1 MRAYCDRYCNNL
13 KALDDILDCL
23 YLGLLK
29 LGQSGFKEAVTP
41 VCQRLQTVL
50 AIYLP
55 QLAEE
60 ETTKLYEDAQDFY
73 GRIGYEPDTTLTLVA
88 HLRFLESCEHELDDL
103 FLVVDYVHD
112 LLLIIKDFNIPIDD
126 DRKEDYMDTE
136 DFLNRT
142 KDTLAEIRERR
153 QDFINQLD
161 EAMQD
166 DIRLLKE
173 DIHEVAVEAVEDWL
187 LTVSDILLI
196 RFLDSNIMSVF

>member
-1 MRAYCDRYCNNL
+1 MDG
-13 KALDDILDCL
+13 ILDHV

-29 LGQSGFKEAVTP
+29 LGQSGFKDAVTP
-41 VCQRLQTVL
+41 VCQRLQSVL

-73 GRIGYEPDTTLTLVA
+73 GRIGYEPDTTLLLVQ
-88 HLRFLESCEHELDDL
+88 HLRFLDNCHLELDEL
-103 FLVVDYVHD
+103 FLVIDYIHD

-126 DRKEDYMDTE
+126 QRKEDYMDTE
-136 DFLNRT
+136 DYLNRT
-142 KDTLAEIRERR
+142 KETLSEILEKR

-166 DIRLLKE
+166 DIRALKE
-173 DIHEVAVEAVEDWL
+173 DIHEVAIQAIEEWL
-187 LTVSDILLI
+187 LEVSCDPWTLKLISLLSPI
-196 RFLDSNIMSVF
+196 NVLSWGLR